1 MRIETVA
8 VHAAFSVDPSTGAV
22 APPLHLSTTFGRD
35 EAGIPLSPHTYVRE
49 SNPTQDLLEE
59 ALARLEG
66 GEAALVF
73 GSGMAAGLAE
83 VGRELKTGRGFA
95 KPMMETRRFP
105 AFAVHMI
112 QVGEET
118 GLRVQAEK
126 IAYIEELIDEG
137 HYVCKA
143 WVVCRLVSGALSTA
157 GRDVDEG
164 YLQGAEFFSK
174 AEVQNMVVYPTILKD
189 TFWRDLEA
197 GFPEIRYLGYT
208 GQAIPPGLDPLG

>member
-1 MRIETVA
+1 MMKQRISAGGILIQDNKVLL
-8 VHAAFSVDPSTGAV
+8 VHHFRENEYDFWVMPG
-22 APPLHLSTTFGRD
+22 GGMKG
-35 EAGIPLSPHTYVRE
+35 EEGIFRCAERE
-49 SNPTQDLLEE
+49 
-59 ALARLEG
+59 
-66 GEAALVF
+66 
-73 GSGMAAGLAE
+73 
-83 VGRELKTGRGFA
+83 
-95 KPMMETRRFP
+95 
-105 AFAVHMI
+105 
-112 QVGEET
+112 VGEET
-118 GLRVQAEK
+118 GLKVRAEK

-197 GFPEIRYLGYT
+197 GFPEIRYLGYS
-208 GQAIPPGLDPLG
+208 GQDIPPGLDPLG